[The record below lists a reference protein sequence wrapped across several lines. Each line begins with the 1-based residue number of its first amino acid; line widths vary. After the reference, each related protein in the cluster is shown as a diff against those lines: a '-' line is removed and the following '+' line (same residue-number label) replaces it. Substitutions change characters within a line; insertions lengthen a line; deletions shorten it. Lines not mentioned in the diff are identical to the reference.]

1 MNLRKLLFWIHLSV
15 GCAAGAV
22 VFIMSVTGALLAYER
37 QIISWLDRSARSAP
51 LTPDSH
57 RLAIEVLVAK
67 STAQSPGAPTAITLR
82 SERAA
87 PAEVSFGREHIL
99 LVDAYSGAVLGESSP
114 RARAFFQTMEDWHR
128 WLGASNE
135 QRATA
140 RAVTGASNLG
150 FLVLVLTGPFL
161 WLPKKWSWQNVKAR
175 AMIGRGLSGRA
186 RDFNWHLSLG
196 IWCAAPLLLI
206 VMSGVVMSY
215 PWAND
220 LLYRLTGNEPAA
232 RGNGPR
238 GEAGRRGPQSSAS
251 LEGLDRLWAQAEQ
264 QAPGWRSIS
273 LRMPPSQRAPVTFA
287 IDTGNGGRPD
297 QRSQLTIDR
306 RTEVAKWERFSDYN
320 AGRRLRSWFR
330 FMHTGE
336 AGGVAGET
344 VAGAASA
351 ISALLVWTGISL
363 AIRRLLRWKSRRLE
377 VRERMEAAST
387 VSS

>member
-140 RAVTGASNLG
+140 RA
-150 FLVLVLTGPFL
+150 
-161 WLPKKWSWQNVKAR
+161 
-175 AMIGRGLSGRA
+175 
-186 RDFNWHLSLG
+186 
-196 IWCAAPLLLI
+196 
-206 VMSGVVMSY
+206 
-215 PWAND
+215 
-220 LLYRLTGNEPAA
+220 
-232 RGNGPR
+232 
-238 GEAGRRGPQSSAS
+238 
-251 LEGLDRLWAQAEQ
+251 
-264 QAPGWRSIS
+264 
-273 LRMPPSQRAPVTFA
+273 
-287 IDTGNGGRPD
+287 
-297 QRSQLTIDR
+297 
-306 RTEVAKWERFSDYN
+306 
-320 AGRRLRSWFR
+320 
-330 FMHTGE
+330 
-336 AGGVAGET
+336 
-344 VAGAASA
+344 
-351 ISALLVWTGISL
+351 
-363 AIRRLLRWKSRRLE
+363 
-377 VRERMEAAST
+377 
-387 VSS
+387 